1 MDNRFGE
8 MQVFRLVVETGS
20 YSRAARQLRMTPS
33 TVSKLIARIETRLG
47 LRLFERSTRRL
58 SLTGEG
64 RAYYERGGA
73 VIDDFDA
80 IERDLSGQAVTPS
93 GTVRVTA
100 SLAFGAMAIEPILPA
115 FWQAYP
121 EVAVDLALSEEK
133 LDLYQEHIDVAF
145 RVGALPDSRLRARRI
160 GTSRRLIVA
169 APAYL
174 DRHGMPRSVDDLIR
188 HNCLGFSFRRAVPVW
203 PISESGRIVDRAVRA
218 SLLANNGETLRRMA
232 VAGVGLA
239 RLADYHIRDELA
251 AGRLVEIL
259 ADAVTPDEED
269 MHVLFFGGDNIP
281 HRVRVFL
288 DFCVPL
294 LQRFLRDGTG

>member
-33 TVSKLIARIETRLG
+33 TVSKLIARIEARLG

-73 VIDDFDA
+73 VIDDLDA

-100 SLAFGAMAIEPILPA
+100 SLAFGALGIEPILPA

-133 LDLYQEHIDVAF
+133 LDLYLERIDVAF

-169 APAYL
+169 SPAYL
-174 DRHGMPRSVDDLIR
+174 DRHGTPQSVDDLIR

-203 PISESGRIVDRAVRA
+203 PLSESRRIVDRAVRA
-218 SLLANNGETLRRMA
+218 SLLANNGETLRRMT

-239 RLADYHIRDELA
+239 RLADYHIRDDLA

-259 ADAVTPDEED
+259 ADVVAPDEED
-269 MHVLFFGGDNIP
+269 THVLFFGGDNIP

>member
-20 YSRAARQLRMTPS
+20 YSHAARQLRMTPS

-64 RAYYERGGA
+64 QAYYERGIA

-80 IERDLSGQAVTPS
+80 IERDLSGQAGNPS

-100 SLAFGAMAIEPILPA
+100 PLAFGMLGIEPILPA

-121 EVAVDLALSEEK
+121 EVTIDLSLSEER
-133 LDLYQEHIDVAF
+133 LDLYLEHMDVAF
-145 RVGALPDSRLRARRI
+145 RVGALPDSRLRARHI
-160 GTSRRLIVA
+160 GRSWRRIVA

-174 DRHGMPRSVDDLIR
+174 ERFGTPRSIDDLTS
-188 HNCLGFSFRRAVPVW
+188 HNCLGFSFRRAVAVW
-203 PISESGRIVDRAVRA
+203 PLSGSGRVVDRGVRTC
-218 SLLANNGETLRRMA
+218 LLANNGETLRRMA
-232 VAGVGLA
+232 IAGVGLA
-239 RLADYHIRDELA
+239 RLADYHVRGDLA
-251 AGRLVEIL
+251 AGRLVEIM
-259 ADAVTPDEED
+259 ADAIEPDEED
-269 MHVLFFGGDNIP
+269 MHALFFGGGHIP
-281 HRVRVFL
+281 QRVRTFL
-288 DFCVPL
+288 DFCVPR
-294 LQRFLRDGTG
+294 LQHFLREATG

>member
-33 TVSKLIARIETRLG
+33 TVSKLIARIEARLG

-58 SLTGEG
+58 ALTTEG
-64 RAYYERGGA
+64 QAYYERGAA
-73 VIDDFDA
+73 VMDDLDA
-80 IERDLSGQAVTPS
+80 IERDLSDQAANPS

-100 SLAFGAMAIEPILPA
+100 PVAFGMLGIEPILPA

-121 EVAVDLALSEEK
+121 DVTIDLALSEERV
-133 LDLYQEHIDVAF
+133 DLYVERMDVAF
-145 RVGALPDSRLRARRI
+145 RVGTLPDSQLRARRI
-160 GTSRRLIVA
+160 GTSCRKIVA
-169 APAYL
+169 SPAYL
-174 DRHGMPRSVDDLIR
+174 ERHGTPRSLDDLIR
-188 HNCLGFSFRRAVPVW
+188 HNCLGFSFRRAVPMW
-203 PISESGRIVDRAVRA
+203 PLSESGRVLDRSVRT
-218 SLLANNGETLRRMA
+218 SLLSNNGETLRRMA

-239 RLADYHIRDELA
+239 RMADYHIREDLR

-259 ADAVTPDEED
+259 ADVIAPDEED
-269 MHVLFFGGDNIP
+269 MHVLFFGGDNIR

-288 DFCVPL
+288 DFAVPR
-294 LQRFLRDGTG
+294 LQRFLKEG

>member
-33 TVSKLIARIETRLG
+33 TVSKLIARIEARLG

-58 SLTGEG
+58 ALTTEG
-64 RAYYERGGA
+64 QAYYERGAA
-73 VIDDFDA
+73 VMDDLDA
-80 IERDLSGQAVTPS
+80 IERDLSDQAANPS

-100 SLAFGAMAIEPILPA
+100 PVAFGMLGIEPILPA

-121 EVAVDLALSEEK
+121 DVTIDLALSEERV
-133 LDLYQEHIDVAF
+133 DLYVERMDVAF
-145 RVGALPDSRLRARRI
+145 RVGTLPDSQLRARRI
-160 GTSRRLIVA
+160 GTSCRKIVA
-169 APAYL
+169 SPAYL
-174 DRHGMPRSVDDLIR
+174 ERHGTPRSLDDLTR
-188 HNCLGFSFRRAVPVW
+188 HNCLGFSFRRAVPMW
-203 PISESGRIVDRAVRA
+203 PLSESGRVLDRSVRT
-218 SLLANNGETLRRMA
+218 SLLSNNGETLRRMA

-239 RLADYHIRDELA
+239 RMADYHIREDLR

-259 ADAVTPDEED
+259 ADVIAPDEED
-269 MHVLFFGGDNIP
+269 MHVLFFGGDNIR

-288 DFCVPL
+288 DFAVPR
-294 LQRFLRDGTG
+294 LQRFLKEG

>member
-33 TVSKLIARIETRLG
+33 TVSKLIARIEARLG
-47 LRLFERSTRRL
+47 LRLFERSTRRV
-58 SLTGEG
+58 SLTEEG

-73 VIDDFDA
+73 VIDDLDA
-80 IERDLSGQAVTPS
+80 IERDLSGQAVTPA
-93 GTVRVTA
+93 GTVRVTT

-121 EVAVDLALSEEK
+121 EIAVDLALSEEK
-133 LDLYQEHIDVAF
+133 LDLYLERIDVAF
-145 RVGALPDSRLRARRI
+145 RVGALPDSHLRARRI

-174 DRHGMPRSVDDLIR
+174 DRHGTPRSVDDLVR

-203 PISESGRIVDRAVRA
+203 PLSESGRIVDRAVRTT
-218 SLLANNGETLRRMA
+218 LLANNGETLRRVA
-232 VAGVGLA
+232 VAGIGLV
-239 RLADYHIRDELA
+239 RLADYHIRDDLK

-259 ADAVTPDEED
+259 ADVVAPDEED
-269 MHVLFFGGDNIP
+269 MHALFFGGDNIP

-288 DFCVPL
+288 DFCVPR
-294 LQRFLRDGTG
+294 LQRFLREAAG